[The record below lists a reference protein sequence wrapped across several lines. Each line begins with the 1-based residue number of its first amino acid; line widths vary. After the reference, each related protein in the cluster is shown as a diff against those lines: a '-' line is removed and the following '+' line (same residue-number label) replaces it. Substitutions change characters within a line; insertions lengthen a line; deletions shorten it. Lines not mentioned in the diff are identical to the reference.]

1 MFHWATGIPFQ
12 SEEHAGAYDE
22 LTFWEQIDNGE
33 QYTPTKKF
41 LICTPIV
48 LYVIPSSHAPM
59 LTLPRRF
66 LLSTHYTHYNPWVF
80 AVNFTAL
87 ILSLFPK
94 LPIVRVLCLMYSRG

>member
-48 LYVIPSSHAPM
+48 LYVIPSSGSPPLPNTDVPAEDFYCP
-59 LTLPRRF
+59 LTIHTTIPGYLQST
-66 LLSTHYTHYNPWVF
+66 LL
-80 AVNFTAL
+80 L
-87 ILSLFPK
+87 LF
-94 LPIVRVLCLMYSRG
+94 

>member
-48 LYVIPSSHAPM
+48 LYVIPVFLFTSTPNADVPLPKISTIHS
-59 LTLPRRF
+59 LYTLQ
-66 LLSTHYTHYNPWVF
+66 
-80 AVNFTAL
+80 
-87 ILSLFPK
+87 SLG
-94 LPIVRVLCLMYSRG
+94 ICN